1 MFVKRPSAVLVL
13 GQHCARRCIADS
25 YTCGWSH
32 CPCRELEAILRY
44 AHSCVQ
50 RTAGSESRA
59 LVRAIHFSSWTNMAW
74 RYRCGVEGLARLCPV
89 PVAAVS
95 LIVSSWIVS
104 GVTQLP
110 ITRASVMI
118 RKSPTS
124 PAQVLHV
131 LCSRLGAVSPHD
143 MLTVHLWLDLIWAR
157 CPDVEVVEPL
167 CICAWSL
174 TRKEKR
180 VVGGDRQV
188 LVLRFAVRWS
198 FHSQRRPLDQSREE
212 AVNLAPVVMPIMASA
227 EWFDDAVQHDGAF
240 SRAAE

>member
-1 MFVKRPSAVLVL
+1 
-13 GQHCARRCIADS
+13 
-25 YTCGWSH
+25 
-32 CPCRELEAILRY
+32 
-44 AHSCVQ
+44 
-50 RTAGSESRA
+50 
-59 LVRAIHFSSWTNMAW
+59 MAW

-95 LIVSSWIVS
+95 LIVPSWIVS

-157 CPDVEVVEPL
+157 
-167 CICAWSL
+167 
-174 TRKEKR
+174 
-180 VVGGDRQV
+180 
-188 LVLRFAVRWS
+188 
-198 FHSQRRPLDQSREE
+198 
-212 AVNLAPVVMPIMASA
+212 
-227 EWFDDAVQHDGAF
+227 
-240 SRAAE
+240 